1 MVSLSKCL
9 IYFLSGQ
16 LKYLLSSCSPQKR
29 QLTSSL
35 VLLTLKLPV
44 PSNDNATQ
52 RRRKFWRSFLRRSCS
67 KHWNSGTFF
76 EGFMFMLDHTH
87 TTVSL
92 IDLLISL
99 NEQKELQ
106 YILHYRIIKSTNILV
121 EMLLSCLTK
130 YAYIFS
136 LQMELLTS
144 AWYLLWCVNRR

>member
-67 KHWNSGTFF
+67 KHWNSGPFF

-99 NEQKELQ
+99 NKQKELQ
-106 YILHYRIIKSTNILV
+106 YILHYRVIKSTNILV